1 MSPST
6 IDHGGQY
13 DTKYVTF
20 EQLLHAAFVADTIW
34 GDKLEPARTNYES
47 RFTIAT
53 VFVMHL
59 GQRGVHRAE
68 NN

>member
-20 EQLLHAAFVADTIW
+20 EQLLHAAFVAGTIW
-34 GDKLEPARTNYES
+34 GLFVEPA
-47 RFTIAT
+47 
-53 VFVMHL
+53 
-59 GQRGVHRAE
+59 
-68 NN
+68 